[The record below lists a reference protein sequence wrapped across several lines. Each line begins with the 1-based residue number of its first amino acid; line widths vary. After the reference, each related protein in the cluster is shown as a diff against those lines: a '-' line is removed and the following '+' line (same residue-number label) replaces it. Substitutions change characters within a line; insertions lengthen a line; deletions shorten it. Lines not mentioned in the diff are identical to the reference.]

1 MKILKTK
8 AFKIVAAIIIIAG
21 VTLIALS
28 IGSSIKR
35 RNDYNKLI
43 DTYYHDEIEYGYEV
57 QISNFKLLTT
67 TKREG
72 KTYNIYV
79 YDVII
84 KLNGK
89 VELVE
94 LNKIFDSSKAYN

>member
-8 AFKIVAAIIIIAG
+8 AFKIVIAIIIIAG
-21 VTLIALS
+21 VALAILA

-43 DTYYHDEIEYGYEV
+43 DTYYNNEIEYGYEV
-57 QISNFKLLTT
+57 QIINFKLLTT

-72 KTYNIYV
+72 KTYNVYV

-89 VELVE
+89 VETIE
-94 LNKIFDSSKAYN
+94 LNKIYDSSVDYN

>member
-8 AFKIVAAIIIIAG
+8 ALKIISAIIIIIG

-43 DTYYHDEIEYGYEV
+43 DIYYHDEIEYGYEV
-57 QISNFKLLTT
+57 QITNFKLLTT

-89 VELVE
+89 VESISLG
-94 LNKIFDSSKAYN
+94 KIYDSSIIDY

>member
-8 AFKIVAAIIIIAG
+8 VFKIVIAIIIISG
-21 VTLIALS
+21 VALATLT

-35 RNDYNKLI
+35 RSDYNKLI
-43 DTYYHDEIEYGYEV
+43 DTYYHNEIEYGYEV
-57 QISNFKLLTT
+57 QIINFKLLTT

-72 KTYNIYV
+72 KTYNVYV

-89 VELVE
+89 VETIE
-94 LNKIFDSSKAYN
+94 LNKIYDSSIDYN